1 MTVLFTD
8 TSANLPKESYK
19 KHNIRVIPY
28 SYFLENETADLGC
41 TEFDG
46 KAFYDQ
52 MRQGKVFSTSM
63 INMAVFEEAFESE
76 LEKGNDVLYLGMSAG
91 LSGSLNIAKTVA
103 EELKERY
110 PDREI
115 EIVDTVAAS
124 LGEGFLVL
132 DAAMYL
138 DRGLSVG
145 EVAEKIRRR
154 TSKMCQCL
162 TVDNINYLKR
172 TGRVSGPVA
181 LIGSLLN
188 IRPLLRGNSHGK
200 IVMYGKVRGQKAAL
214 AALADRYDQLVIDRS
229 APVGIAHADNPAAA
243 EALLSL
249 LKNEKGFVGK
259 HMTVYYEPVTG
270 SHVGPGTV
278 ALFFYGN
285 ARKGII

>member
-8 TSANLPKESYK
+8 TSANLPKEAYQ

-28 SYFLENETADLGC
+28 SYFYEDSDENLALSD
-41 TEFDG
+41 FDG
-46 KAFYDQ
+46 KSFYDE
-52 MRQGKVFSTSM
+52 MRNGRVVNTSM
-63 INMAVFEEAFESE
+63 INLGTFESYFE
-76 LEKGNDVLYLGMSAG
+76 KALEEGHDVLYVGMSSG
-91 LSGSLNIAKTVA
+91 LSGSINMAENVA
-103 EELKERY
+103 EELRERF
-110 PDREI
+110 PEQTV
-115 EIVDTVAAS
+115 EIVDSVAAS

-138 DRGLSVG
+138 DRGMTAS

-154 TSKMCQCL
+154 TPKMCQCL
-162 TVDNINYLKR
+162 TVDDINYLKR

-200 IVMYGKVRGQKAAL
+200 IVMYGKVRGAKAAL
-214 AALADRYDQLVIDRS
+214 SALADRYEAQVLDKA
-229 APVGIAHADNPAAA
+229 APVGIAHADNPEAAA
-243 EALLSL
+243 YLLEL
-249 LKNEKGFVGK
+249 LREKGFIGK
-259 HMTVYYEPVTG
+259 IMTVYYEPVTG

-285 ARKGII
+285 NKIL